1 MLTRTV
7 SRRRWRWRAAL
18 QGARGEWGK
27 RAEADEKRAE
37 ADGGE
42 GLGRQG
48 GRLLRLAGAGRKPAA
63 VAGPW
68 EGTAGEAREAM
79 GGELSLRPSATHRH
93 RLLAGSERVKGDAT
107 TAVHVLSYG

>member
-37 ADGGE
+37 AEGVDGE
-42 GLGRQG
+42 RRRG
-48 GRLLRLAGAGRKPAA
+48 GRLLRLAGAGRKPDAM
-63 VAGPW
+63 AGPW
-68 EGTAGEAREAM
+68 EGTVEEAREAM
-79 GGELSLRPSATHRH
+79 GRGVEAQSRPFPSSSAIG
-93 RLLAGSERVKGDAT
+93 LQVASE
-107 TAVHVLSYG
+107 